1 MYTPEHFAASADDAY
16 DLIRHH
22 PLGTLV
28 YVHAG
33 GLDANPIPWELELAA
48 SGPPRLIGH
57 VARANP
63 LCAQLPAGAQVLVV
77 FQAEQGYISP
87 NWYPSKQATHQQV
100 PTWNYRVVHVHGRVQ
115 LHEDPKW
122 ALGTV
127 GKLTRT
133 QEHRAQAALPH
144 PGGAWKI
151 KDAPPDYLTAQLA
164 KIVGVEITITRVE
177 AKFKLS
183 QNRSHT
189 DRTSAAAQ
197 VSAASLPALG
207 AHMRHAG

>member
-1 MYTPEHFAASADDAY
+1 MYLPAHFAASTADAY
-16 DLIRHH
+16 DLIRQH
-22 PLGTLV
+22 PLGALV
-28 YVHAG
+28 HQHAG
-33 GLDANPIPWELELAA
+33 GLDANHLPWKLETPEAA
-48 SGPPRLIGH
+48 PARLIGH

-63 LCAQLPAGAQVLVV
+63 LLEQLHDGVDVLVI
-77 FQAEQGYISP
+77 FQAEQAYISP
-87 NWYPSKQATHQQV
+87 NWYPSKHATHQQV
-100 PTWNYRVVHVHGRVQ
+100 PTWNYRVVHVHGRLQ

-122 ALGTV
+122 ALGAV

-133 QEHRAQAALPH
+133 QEQRAQAAVPH